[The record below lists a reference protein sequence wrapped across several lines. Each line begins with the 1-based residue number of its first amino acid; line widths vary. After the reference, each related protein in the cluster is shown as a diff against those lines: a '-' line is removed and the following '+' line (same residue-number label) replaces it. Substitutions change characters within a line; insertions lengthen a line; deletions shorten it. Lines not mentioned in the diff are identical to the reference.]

1 MNSSL
6 GLGLGLPPPPPPQ
19 HPTTARSPGSGS
31 ANSPSFPH
39 RRGLP
44 PPIHTASSFGQGAG
58 LQQQATASPY
68 SYTPTAPPSANSPY
82 AAASYSPSAFSV
94 APQNTE
100 SLRQLRSPSAGMEYN
115 PQQWSS
121 QPTGIQFRTRGV
133 GASSGLTIPTGRGV
147 ALDDAG
153 SEFLYF
159 LYCVRTI
166 GDSEYGQTG
175 PQELG

>member
-1 MNSSL
+1 MNSS
-6 GLGLGLPPPPPPQ
+6 LPPPPPLQ

-44 PPIHTASSFGQGAG
+44 PPIHTAHSFGQG
-58 LQQQATASPY
+58 QQAATTASPY
-68 SYTPTAPPSANSPY
+68 SYTPTAPPSATNSPY

-94 APQNTE
+94 VPQNTE
-100 SLRQLRSPSAGMEYN
+100 SPRQLRSPSAGMEYN

-153 SEFLYF
+153 SELHLISLFVWRGL
-159 LYCVRTI
+159 RA
-166 GDSEYGQTG
+166 GYGEHL
-175 PQELG
+175 ELI